1 MTNTDDFKSAVWESK
16 FRPKSVKD
24 IILPMDYRNFFNR
37 VLNASAS
44 MNLILAGYPGTGK
57 STLARAMANDLD
69 AEYLFINAS
78 DENGIDTIRERVTS
92 FASSMAFNDKPKL
105 VILDEAD
112 GLTPQGQEALR
123 SYIDKFQDNCR
134 FILTCNYIGK
144 IIEPLKEEGGR
155 MMVFDFDLKKPE
167 YQKEIK
173 EQIFRRMVGILK
185 FMKIPYEE
193 PPILDLINKK
203 YPSIRSVITALQKY
217 SMMKGKIDAGLVTYV
232 NIGTELA
239 EKIFA
244 RKLGEARAYIS
255 ENGLSPEDV
264 FTFMMDNVIPDK
276 RLKNPG
282 DAILNIAQYQYQCGL
297 SSDPSIQIAACIVS
311 LFGCM

>member
-1 MTNTDDFKSAVWESK
+1 MDNNELKSAVWESF

-24 IILPMDYRNFFNR
+24 VILPQDYRNFCKA
-37 VLNASAS
+37 VIDGGAS

-78 DENGIDTIRERVTS
+78 DENGIDMIRDRITS
-92 FASSMAFNDKPKL
+92 FASTMAYNDKLKL

-112 GLTPQGQEALR
+112 GLSPAGQGALR

-134 FILTCNYIGK
+134 FILTCNFIGK
-144 IIEPLKEEGGR
+144 IIEPLKDEGGR
-155 MMVFDFDLKKPE
+155 MMVFDFDMKKPE

-173 EQIFRRMVGILK
+173 EQVFKRMVGILK

-193 PPILDLINKK
+193 QPILDLIDKK
-203 YPSIRSVITALQKY
+203 YPSIRSVITSLQKY
-217 SMMKGKIDAGLVTYV
+217 SMMKGKIDDGLVSYV
-232 NIGTELA
+232 NIGIELA

-244 RKLGEARAYIS
+244 RKLGEARQYIS
-255 ENGLSPEDV
+255 ENGLSPDDV
-264 FTFMMDNVIPDK
+264 FMFMMDNVITDK

>member
-1 MTNTDDFKSAVWESK
+1 MDNNELKSAVWESF

-24 IILPMDYRNFFNR
+24 VILPQDYRNFCK
-37 VLNASAS
+37 AIIDGGAS

-78 DENGIDTIRERVTS
+78 DENGIDMIRDRITS
-92 FASSMAFNDKPKL
+92 FASTMAYNDKLKL

-112 GLTPQGQEALR
+112 GLSPAGQGALR

-134 FILTCNYIGK
+134 FILTCNFIGK
-144 IIEPLKEEGGR
+144 IIEPLKDEGGR
-155 MMVFDFDLKKPE
+155 MMVFDFDMKKPE

-173 EQIFRRMVGILK
+173 EQVFKRMVGILK

-193 PPILDLINKK
+193 QPILDLIDKK
-203 YPSIRSVITALQKY
+203 YPSIRSVITSVQKY
-217 SMMKGKIDAGLVTYV
+217 SMMKGKIDSGLVSYA
-232 NIGTELA
+232 NIGIELA
-239 EKIFA
+239 EKIFT
-244 RKLGEARAYIS
+244 RKLGEARQYIS

>member
-1 MTNTDDFKSAVWESK
+1 MDNNELKSAVWESF

-24 IILPMDYRNFFNR
+24 VILPQDYRNFCK
-37 VLNASAS
+37 AIIDGGAS

-78 DENGIDTIRERVTS
+78 DENGIDMIRDRITS
-92 FASSMAFNDKPKL
+92 FASTMAYNDKLKL

-112 GLTPQGQEALR
+112 GLSPAGQGALR

-134 FILTCNYIGK
+134 FILTCNFIGK
-144 IIEPLKEEGGR
+144 IIEPLKDEGGR
-155 MMVFDFDLKKPE
+155 MMVFDFDMKKPE

-173 EQIFRRMVGILK
+173 EQVFKRMVGILK

-193 PPILDLINKK
+193 QPILDLIDKK
-203 YPSIRSVITALQKY
+203 YPSIRSVITSLQKY
-217 SMMKGKIDAGLVTYV
+217 SMMKGKIDSGLVSYA
-232 NIGTELA
+232 NIGIELA
-239 EKIFA
+239 EKIFT
-244 RKLGEARAYIS
+244 RKLGEARQYIS